1 MMNQNKIQRAK
12 QALLNEITSTFAS
25 IAYLKAQANGQ
36 ITSAIRAEELR
47 QRLLLFK
54 LSLLEA

>member
-1 MMNQNKIQRAK
+1 MSQNKIQRAK
-12 QALLNEITSTFAS
+12 QALLGEITSTFS
-25 IAYLKAQANGQ
+25 RIAYLKAQADGQ
-36 ITSAIRAEELR
+36 INNAIKAEELR